1 MSNQS
6 SIGVGDK
13 VSYLLDNVK
22 AQILGKKQ
30 LVIPLFFKD
39 YPVEESNNLVI
50 IKNSLFDTTAD
61 HCNIKMQDNVLDI
74 STNTTNCFIDN
85 KILNNTIS
93 FPTVKYITFPLAVT
107 IGPLLDSQ
115 SSKRQRS
122 SRSPTPTGSN
132 SLSSLYNYD
141 LTQNYSSTVSN
152 SIQSCSMQFQI
163 RHHHSLP
170 IRSKNNGRTFTIY
183 LFLLAQIKLLLDSR
197 TITTKRDLYYK
208 NVSLFGSQSVVD
220 KAITII
226 ASSLNVHRR
235 QLNIVASPKSCVFGN
250 LSVLGDDGQVIEL
263 SGVFY
268 FEK

>member
-1 MSNQS
+1 MIPFDYPFFDFCYKGFSKHIADVKSIIYWCWWQSLIFIRQCQS
-6 SIGVGDK
+6 S
-13 VSYLLDNVK
+13 N
-22 AQILGKKQ
+22 LGKKQ

-170 IRSKNNGRTFTIY
+170 IRSKIMVARLQYTSSSWP
-183 LFLLAQIKLLLDSR
+183 KLNCYSIR
-197 TITTKRDLYYK
+197 
-208 NVSLFGSQSVVD
+208 VQ
-220 KAITII
+220 
-226 ASSLNVHRR
+226 
-235 QLNIVASPKSCVFGN
+235 
-250 LSVLGDDGQVIEL
+250 
-263 SGVFY
+263 
-268 FEK
+268 